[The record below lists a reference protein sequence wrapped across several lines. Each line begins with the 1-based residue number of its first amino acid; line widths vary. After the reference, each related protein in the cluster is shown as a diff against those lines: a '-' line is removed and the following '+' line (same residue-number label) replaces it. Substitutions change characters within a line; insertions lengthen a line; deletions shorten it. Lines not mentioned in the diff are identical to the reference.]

1 MEKKFLSFVAGL
13 SETTLVAIKFLLVI
27 VAFLCAAAL
36 QTLEATS
43 Y

>member
-13 SETTLVAIKFLLVI
+13 SETTLVAIKFIIVI
-27 VAFLCAAAL
+27 VVFLCAAAL